1 MYARF
6 AYITYCFKVT
16 TPIRSH
22 KMRLCDYQ
30 HQLKPTYIFLRTEE
44 SNFVR

>member
-16 TPIRSH
+16 TPIRST
-22 KMRLCDYQ
+22 KKNYL
-30 HQLKPTYIFLRTEE
+30 PST
-44 SNFVR
+44 NFI